1 VSTPYVVV
9 VDDDEVIRKN
19 IIKRLS
25 RLNCHVRSFESG
37 EAVVEFFAHEGH
49 DPDIILLDYQMGG
62 MNGVETLRRIRN
74 FTSVPA
80 VIFTAYSGRI
90 NSQEVE
96 KLGSCEVMVKT
107 VDLHTL
113 DSIVN
118 VAMAIKNLRNQE
130 IR

>member
-1 VSTPYVVV
+1 MSTPYVVV

-19 IIKRLS
+19 ILKRLS
-25 RLNCHVRSFESG
+25 RLNCHVRTFESG
-37 EAVVEFFAHEGH
+37 EAVVEFFANEGH
-49 DPDIILLDYQMGG
+49 EPDIILLDYQMGG
-62 MNGVETLRRIRN
+62 MNGVETLRRIRH

-113 DSIVN
+113 DSIVHIA
-118 VAMAIKNLRNQE
+118 VAIKNLRN
-130 IR
+130 